1 MMKKVLL
8 PLVALVLLTAP
19 AVYADPVG
27 DVTAPC
33 GKPALS
39 VGYFYENQKLELR
52 DSEATAKLT
61 SHQVYAEGAF
71 GLAQGWDAFLRFG
84 GATAK
89 VRIQDEGTF
98 KDDFTPYG
106 SVGIRG
112 TLPITKSL
120 AIGPFAKFNY
130 YGDWKD
136 TIYGER
142 VKIKDSWDVMAGL
155 TGKIDV
161 DKMVL
166 YGGPFYYYTYSK
178 VTAGGESD
186 KMKTNRHI
194 GALLGV
200 KFPVTAKISVD
211 AEGQYKSDRVSGGIF
226 ASYLF

>member
-1 MMKKVLL
+1 MKKVLL
-8 PLVALVLLTAP
+8 PLVALVVLMAP
-19 AVYADPVG
+19 AVYADPIG

-39 VGYFYENQKLELR
+39 VGYFYENQKLELK
-52 DSEATAKLT
+52 DSDVRAKFR
-61 SHQVYAEGAF
+61 SHQMYGEGAF

-89 VRIQDEGTF
+89 VEIGDNATF
-98 KDDFTPYG
+98 KDDLTPYG

-112 TLPITKSL
+112 TLPITKGF

-136 TIYGER
+136 TIYGED
-142 VKIKDSWDVMAGL
+142 VKVKDNWDVMAGL
-155 TGKIDV
+155 TGKITIE
-161 DKMVL
+161 KMVF

-186 KMKTNRHI
+186 KMKTNRNI
-194 GALLGV
+194 GALLGMKV
-200 KFPVTAKISVD
+200 PVTAKISLN
-211 AEGQYKSDRVSGGIF
+211 AEGQYKSDRVSGGVF